1 MVANRTS
8 DISGNVNDNTYTHAT
23 QQDRLYN
30 SDMSMILAKDS
41 NPDKEL
47 NIRGDKFKAN
57 ASTWHGSQQIDS
69 VSTPFKQ
76 AGAYGELREGTDP
89 SNDQIESYERH
100 YDTPDSLIKKNSR
113 MQEHQ
118 DMLDLELS
126 VTKERKAFTRDD
138 FRLMINKTYS
148 EFYGKFRDQFN
159 PDEYM

>member
-8 DISGNVNDNTYTHAT
+8 DISGNANDNTYTHAT

-30 SDMSMILAKDS
+30 SDMSMILAKEA
-41 NPDKEL
+41 NPDKDL
-47 NIRGDKFKAN
+47 MVRGDKFKAN

-76 AGAYGELREGTDP
+76 GAYGELREGTDP
-89 SNDQIESYERH
+89 SHDQIESFERH
-100 YDTPDSLIKKNSR
+100 YDTPDSLIQKNSR

-138 FRLMINKTYS
+138 FRLMINMTYT

>member
-8 DISGNVNDNTYTHAT
+8 DMSANVNDNTYTHAT
-23 QQDRLYN
+23 QHDRLYN
-30 SDMSMILAKDS
+30 SDMSMILAKDAS
-41 NPDKEL
+41 PDKDL
-47 NIRGDKFKAN
+47 MVRGDKFKAN
-57 ASTWHGSQQIDS
+57 ASSWQGSQQIDS
-69 VSTPFKQ
+69 VSTPFKA

-100 YDTPDSLIKKNSR
+100 YDTPDSLLQR
-113 MQEHQ
+113 DARLLGHR

-159 PDEYM
+159 PDEFM